1 MNSLYN
7 IFQNEKER
15 NPDMTVYYNKQTN
28 SISYRNEEG
37 TLTAL
42 FRGENEYF
50 YFKSPNKKPE
60 EMQTNIGDTEHGAS
74 VEIGVRNKDGNI
86 ERFSG
91 NTNWD
96 IDKYIA
102 DSTFATAIKNVKA
115 EIDKSHGLTPEHG
128 STRPKSNIER

>member
-15 NPDMTVYYNKQTN
+15 NPDMTVYYNKQSN

-50 YFKSPNKKPE
+50 YFKFPNKKPE
-60 EMQTNIGDTEHGAS
+60 EMQTRFGDMILNTYGEKDGIIRGKMQDEFFDTPERFKRLAKDYQNCRK
-74 VEIGVRNKDGNI
+74 EIG
-86 ERFSG
+86 
-91 NTNWD
+91 
-96 IDKYIA
+96 IDDDPKK
-102 DSTFATAIKNVKA
+102 SRKNKNV
-115 EIDKSHGLTPEHG
+115 
-128 STRPKSNIER
+128 ERD

>member
-60 EMQTNIGDTEHGAS
+60 EMQTNIGDMILNTCLIWQIIWTSRNSSIKSLHRRRAWSKEH
-74 VEIGVRNKDGNI
+74 K
-86 ERFSG
+86 
-91 NTNWD
+91 
-96 IDKYIA
+96 
-102 DSTFATAIKNVKA
+102 
-115 EIDKSHGLTPEHG
+115 
-128 STRPKSNIER
+128 